1 MRLLGCTL
9 VVAGLAVIS
18 SAEPAGDLLVNADRL
33 ESRILAL
40 GEHGKNPEG
49 GVSRVAYSDFDVAGR
64 RYLMGLMREAGLEL
78 RIDAAG
84 NIFGRRE
91 GDDPALSPILFGSHA
106 DSVPRGGNYDGPA
119 GTLSAIEVA
128 QVLHENRVRTRHP
141 LEVVIFQNEEGGLIG
156 SKSLAGIL
164 DEAALDEISHSGLTM
179 REGIGRIDGDVARL
193 DSARRQAGDYAAYLE
208 LHIEQ
213 GAVLY
218 DAGLQIGV
226 VQGIVGISWWD
237 MIVEGVANHAGTTP
251 MNKRSDALLAAS
263 ELVLAVNRVIRSDP
277 GAQVGTVGRIQAFPG
292 VPNVIPGRVEAS
304 LEIRDLSHER
314 IQAFQASIAEE
325 ARRIAETTGTRIH
338 FRKSPIDEKPAE
350 TDPRVRE
357 AIAGSAEELGYSFKR
372 MPSGAGHD
380 AQAVARIAP
389 IGMIFVPSVDGVS
402 HSPKEFTRPEDLAC
416 GANVLLHTI
425 LKLDQMDLDAGDEP

>member
-1 MRLLGCTL
+1 MKLLGCTL
-9 VVAGLAVIS
+9 VAAGLAVMGGAQPAS
-18 SAEPAGDLLVNADRL
+18 DLQVDAERL

-40 GEHGKNPEG
+40 GEHGKNPQG
-49 GVSRVAYSDFDVAGR
+49 GVSRVAYSDFDLAGR
-64 RYLMGLMREAGLEL
+64 RYLTGLMREAGLDV

-91 GDDPALSPILFGSHA
+91 GADSALPPILFGSHS
-106 DSVPRGGNYDGPA
+106 DSVPAGGNYDGPA

-128 QVLHENRVRTRHP
+128 QVLHENSVRTRHA

-156 SKSLAGIL
+156 SKSMVGIL
-164 DEAALDEISHSGLTM
+164 DAAALDEVSHSGLTM
-179 REGIGRIDGDVARL
+179 RDGINRIGGDVAQL
-193 DSARRQAGDYAAYLE
+193 ARAKRKAGDFAAYVE

-218 DAGLQIGV
+218 DEGLQIGV

-237 MIVEGVANHAGTTP
+237 MIVEGSANHAGTTP
-251 MNKRSDALLAAS
+251 MNKRSDALLGAS
-263 ELVLAVNRVIRSDP
+263 ELVLAVNRVIRSEP

-292 VPNVIPGRVEAS
+292 VPNVVPGRVEAS

-314 IQAFQASIAEE
+314 VLALETRIEGE
-325 ARRIAETTGTRIH
+325 ARRIAEATGTRIS
-338 FRKSPIDEKPAE
+338 FRKSPIEEHPAE
-350 TDPRVRE
+350 TDPRIRE
-357 AIAGSAEELGYSFKR
+357 AAAASAEELGYSFKR

-389 IGMIFVPSVDGVS
+389 IGMIFVPSVDGLS
-402 HSPKEFTRPEDLAC
+402 HSPKEFTKPEDLAR

-425 LKLDQMDLDAGDEP
+425 LKLDQMELDGRDKP

>member
-9 VVAGLAVIS
+9 VVSGLAVVLG
-18 SAEPAGDLLVNADRL
+18 AQPVGDLRVDAERL
-33 ESRILAL
+33 ESRIVAL
-40 GEHGKNPEG
+40 GAHGKNPGG

-64 RYLMGLMREAGLEL
+64 RYLTGLMREAGLEV
-78 RIDAAG
+78 RVDAAG

-91 GDDPALSPILFGSHA
+91 GTDPALPPILFGSHA
-106 DSVPRGGNYDGPA
+106 DSVPHGGNYDGPA
-119 GTLSAIEVA
+119 GTLSAVEVA
-128 QVLHENRVRTRHP
+128 QVLHENGVRTRHP

-156 SKSLAGIL
+156 SKSMVGIL
-164 DEAALDEISHSGLTM
+164 DAAALDEVSHSGFTM
-179 REGIGRIDGDVARL
+179 REGIGRIGGDVAKL
-193 DSARRQAGDYAAYLE
+193 ASAKRRAGDYSVYLE

-237 MIVEGVANHAGTTP
+237 MIVEGSANHAGTTP

-263 ELVLAVNRVIRSDP
+263 ELVLAVNRVIRSEP

-292 VPNVIPGRVEAS
+292 VPNVVPGRVEAS

-314 IQAFQASIAEE
+314 VLDFQARIQEE
-325 ARRIAETTGTRIH
+325 ARRIAESTGTRIS
-338 FRKSPIDEKPAE
+338 FRKSPIEEHPAE
-350 TDPRVRE
+350 TDPRIRE
-357 AIAGSAEELGYSFKR
+357 AIVRSAEELGYSFKR

-389 IGMIFVPSVDGVS
+389 IGMIFVPSVDGIS
-402 HSPKEFTRPEDLAC
+402 HSPKEFTRPEDLAN

-425 LKLDQMDLDAGDEP
+425 LKLDQMDVGAGR